1 MEPEMNQGGDIFDA
15 IGTELETLI
24 SAIGP
29 EEVLAMLQEASAMV
43 QGGGQEPE
51 VMSQGGPQAMPSM
64 PQRDR
69 KPRNALAGA
78 N

>member
-1 MEPEMNQGGDIFDA
+1 MEPEMNEGGDIFDA

-29 EEVLAMLQEASAMV
+29 EEVLAMLQEATTMV

-51 VMSQGGPQAMPSM
+51 VMSQGAPGAMPPANNMDPMS
-64 PQRDR
+64 R
-69 KPRNALAGA
+69 ALMGKR
-78 N
+78 

>member
-1 MEPEMNQGGDIFDA
+1 MEPEMNEGGDIFDA

-51 VMSQGGPQAMPSM
+51 VMSQVGSGAMP
-64 PQRDR
+64 PAGRTVG
-69 KPRNALAGA
+69 KPRMM
-78 N
+78 